1 MDALKKYV
9 KDFLQ
14 IVGLIVYLSVSGM
27 LFAQQESVYSKE
39 ELTGDGVKIREGLG
53 FREEVRYS
61 DKELESFIREHL
73 FVGDPV
79 EDSIR
84 LWTQLEGYYYGVG
97 DDLNS
102 LFARLRLLTSYSNF
116 MTDQE
121 LESANR
127 KMGESF
133 YGFHNYLLAIEF
145 LSESLKY
152 PDPGLQGYT
161 QSKIGTAYKNLNKMD
176 SAICWFDRARNY
188 LEDSE
193 HWMIHYNSIGYIYYL
208 NGDLESAN
216 HYYDSALVVYRDSVH
231 QIDSVQFYN
240 VHSNLATIEL
250 ENGNAVASLRRLKW
264 IETTYGVLKT
274 NPWFEREVYSKSV
287 DAALQLKKE
296 SLCREYLRKL
306 EEIDELQEH
315 DRFLL
320 KYINY
325 QIDIEELVGNKLKV
339 SQLMDQ
345 YVEKQTYIEAYERAE
360 LNHLEVLQR
369 RVYNDQIGLVSSNL
383 SLKEESEAILGV
395 SNERLRRLFWMSGI
409 FFLLLVG
416 FLIFLLVSFRKRQ
429 KRKEAVLELKKDLL
443 QEKERTH
450 ALQIRMDEQMMENKK
465 LELNGLLSSI
475 DSNSSMTQEVI
486 TRLEMIKSTKGDMK
500 EDISLLLQ
508 FVRSQSRENDID
520 ELLKRNVDV
529 LGARMKERIIERFPN
544 LTPSELQLVILIK
557 LGLTTKEMAQ
567 LKNVEPSSIRI
578 FKHRVKSKLNIPK
591 EMDLKRF
598 LEEI

>member
-1 MDALKKYV
+1 
-9 KDFLQ
+9 
-14 IVGLIVYLSVSGM
+14 M
-27 LFAQQESVYSKE
+27 LFAQQEGVYSQE
-39 ELTGDGVKIREGLG
+39 ERNADGVKIREGLG

-61 DKELESFIREHL
+61 DRELETFVREHL
-73 FVGDPV
+73 FVGDPI

-84 LWTQLEGYYYGVG
+84 LWTHLEGYYYGVG
-97 DDLNS
+97 DNLNN
-102 LFARLRLLTSYSNF
+102 LFARLRLLTGYSSF
-116 MTDQE
+116 MTDEE

-133 YGFHNYLLAIEF
+133 YGFHNYMLAIEF

-176 SAICWFDRARNY
+176 SAICWFNRARNHI
-188 LEDSE
+188 EDAE
-193 HWMIHYNSIGYIYYL
+193 HWMTHYNSAGYIYYL
-208 NGDLESAN
+208 NGEPDVADL
-216 HYYDSALVVYRDSVH
+216 YYDSALVVYHDSIH

-240 VHSNLATIEL
+240 VHSNRATIEL
-250 ENGNAVASLRRLKW
+250 DNGDPRASLRRLKW
-264 IETTYGVLKT
+264 IESTYEILET
-274 NPWFEREVYSKSV
+274 NPWFEREIYSKSV
-287 DAALQLKKE
+287 EAGLALKDVAV
-296 SLCREYLRKL
+296 CREYMAKL
-306 EEIDELQEH
+306 DGIGEVEKY

-325 QIDIEELVGNKLKV
+325 QIDIEELAGNQRKV
-339 SQLMDQ
+339 SELIDH
-345 YVEKQTYIEAYERAE
+345 YVEEQAYIEAYERAE
-360 LNHLEVLQR
+360 LNHMEVLQR

-383 SLKEESEAILGV
+383 SLKEESEAILEV
-395 SNERLRRLFWMSGI
+395 SNDRLIRLFWVSGI
-409 FFLLLVG
+409 FVLLLVG
-416 FLIFLLVSFRKRQ
+416 FLVFLQVNFRKRQ

-450 ALQIRMDEQMMENKK
+450 ALQIRMDEQQMENKK

-486 TRLEMIKSTKGDMK
+486 TRLESIKSAKGDVK

-598 LEEI
+598 LGEI